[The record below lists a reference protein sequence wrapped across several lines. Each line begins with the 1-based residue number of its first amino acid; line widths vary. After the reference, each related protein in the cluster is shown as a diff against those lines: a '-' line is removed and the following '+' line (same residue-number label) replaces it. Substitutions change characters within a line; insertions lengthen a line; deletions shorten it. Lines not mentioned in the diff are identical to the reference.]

1 MSDHCCRKM
10 MGRACILS
18 LTQRRRGAK
27 GAKVDSIL
35 CVLRV
40 FALKCC
46 ANMSSLRPRRWRGNA
61 LLVCRAGILPA
72 NVGVPLVG
80 SRSEALPAGGYE
92 TLPYI
97 FADPMTA
104 FDKRTVKAHN
114 FLCRRE
120 LHNFR
125 PRTPPKNVTCQQNDG
140 SR

>member
-1 MSDHCCRKM
+1 MNRIELVTFLYH
-10 MGRACILS
+10 AYPVILS
-18 LTQRRRGAK
+18 ELGRSFFLAQRRKAAK
-27 GAKVDSIL
+27 GTTI
-35 CVLRV
+35 
-40 FALKCC
+40 
-46 ANMSSLRPRRWRGNA
+46 G
-61 LLVCRAGILPA
+61 RAGILPA
-72 NVGVPLVG
+72 NVGEPLVG

-125 PRTPPKNVTCQQNDG
+125 PRTPPKNVTCQQKDG